1 MPYWYMAIFEEQM
14 IDISINVQMD
24 PKEKES
30 DVYAGTEATYVT

>member
-24 PKEKES
+24 PQKES